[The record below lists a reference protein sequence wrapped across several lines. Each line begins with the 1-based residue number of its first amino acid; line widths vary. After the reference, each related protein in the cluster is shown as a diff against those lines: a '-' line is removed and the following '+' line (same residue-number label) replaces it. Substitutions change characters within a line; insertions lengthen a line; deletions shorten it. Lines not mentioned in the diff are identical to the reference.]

1 MVMKTQVLMLLT
13 GLLVGCSGAPEAN
26 VLNRQNSSFSFSSR
40 SNTELAPYI
49 QETLAEMKDDY
60 RNAVS
65 LHEAM
70 QHSPAYG
77 YQYALIEKYIEF
89 LLPAIGTVE
98 QTLERAQNDSL
109 TESEY
114 EHYVHV
120 VSEWR
125 EKSTTVFG
133 AVGRSL

>member
-1 MVMKTQVLMLLT
+1 MKKQVLLLLT
-13 GLLVGCSGAPEAN
+13 TVLTSCSGAAEAN
-26 VLNRQNSSFSFSSR
+26 VLTEQEASFSFSSR
-40 SNTELAPYI
+40 PAEELVPYI
-49 QETLAEMKDDY
+49 EEVLLEMKDDY

-70 QHSPAYG
+70 QNSPAYG

-89 LLPAIGTVE
+89 VLPSINTVE
-98 QTLERAQNDSL
+98 QTLEHAKNDTL
-109 TESEY
+109 EDGEY
-114 EHYVHV
+114 EHYVHL